1 MISYTLFKECADG
14 PLGIL
19 SLTGQAGNGPAD
31 LSFLAY
37 LDVWII
43 GGLVL
48 LAVVVVVGKWLW
60 GQWRRRNQADA
71 PGYYDGYDPYYDREW
86 DLDSDYDDYRDGR

>member
-1 MISYTLFKECADG
+1 MY

-19 SLTGQAGNGPAD
+19 SLASQAPNAPPD

-48 LAVVVVVGKWLW
+48 LAVVVVIGKWIW
-60 GQWRRRNQADA
+60 GQWRRRNEVNQQ
-71 PGYYDGYDPYYDREW
+71 GYYDGYDPYYDQEP
-86 DLDSDYDDYRDGR
+86 DLDGWHDDEDHRDRNK